1 MPPLPAIL
9 LPAIL
14 LRNAAMLLA
23 ISLLV
28 FAVIRATPGDPVLQ
42 MLAERNQAVTPD
54 NVSALRSELG
64 LNAALP
70 TQYVDWVAS
79 LARGDW
85 GTSWRTRQP
94 VRDELARRL
103 PWSLAI
109 GGGGLAL
116 AASLSLPLGG
126 LAAARPGGAIDA
138 LSRIGVVASQALPAF
153 VLALL
158 LAWLA
163 SAQLGWIKVYSGSM
177 AERIVLPLCLV
188 TLYALP
194 ALLRVT
200 RQAFA
205 QAQQAPWMLSALARG
220 MHPDLALARYGG
232 KQAMIALIAVL
243 TPQCA
248 WMLGG
253 TAVAEIVFAIPGLS
267 QWVVESVG
275 ARDYPVLQVFV
286 LGIALLMLTLHALA
300 QWLHAQLDPRPA
312 A

>member
-1 MPPLPAIL
+1 
-9 LPAIL
+9 
-14 LRNAAMLLA
+14 MLLA

-28 FAVIRATPGDPVLQ
+28 FAAIRATPGDPVLQ
-42 MLAERNQAVTPD
+42 MLTERNQAVTPD
-54 NVSALRSELG
+54 TVSALRGELG

-70 TQYVDWVAS
+70 IQYVDWVTR
-79 LARGDW
+79 LVQGDW

-94 VRDELARRL
+94 VRDEMARRL

-116 AASLSLPLGG
+116 AASLSLPLGW
-126 LAAARPGGAIDA
+126 LAATRPGGAIDA
-138 LSRIGVVASQALPAF
+138 LSRFGVVASQALPAF
-153 VLALL
+153 VVALL

-163 SAQLGWIKVYSGSM
+163 SAQLGLLKVYSGGM

-188 TLYALP
+188 ALYALP
-194 ALLRVT
+194 ALMRVT

-232 KQAMIALIAVL
+232 KQALIALIAVI

-267 QWVVESVG
+267 QWLVESVSS
-275 ARDYPVLQVFV
+275 RDYPVLQVFV
-286 LGIALLMLTLHALA
+286 LGVALLMLSLHALA
-300 QWLHAQLDPRPA
+300 QVLHAQLDPRPA